1 MTNEGRAG
9 VVLVLFVI
17 AFGAGCII
25 ADKGDRPLGFVLIIS
40 SVLITTIYLAGE
52 AKASR
57 IEEAYEER
65 LDNWL
70 ADWERRLMEATRNDK
85 D

>member
-25 ADKGDRPLGFVLIIS
+25 ADKGDRPLGFLLIIS
-40 SVLITTIYLAGE
+40 AVLITTIYLAGE
-52 AKASR
+52 AKATR

-70 ADWERRLMEATRNDK
+70 ADWERRLMEVMRNDK
-85 D
+85 S

>member
-52 AKASR
+52 AKATR

-85 D
+85 S

>member
-25 ADKGDRPLGFVLIIS
+25 ADKGDRPLGFLLIIS
-40 SVLITTIYLAGE
+40 AVLITTIYLAGE
-52 AKASR
+52 AKATR

-70 ADWERRLMEATRNDK
+70 ADWERRLMEVMRNDK
-85 D
+85 R

>member
-17 AFGAGCII
+17 AFGAGCIV
-25 ADKGDRPLGFVLIIS
+25 ADKGDRPLGFLLIIS

-57 IEEAYEER
+57 IKEAYEER
-65 LDNWL
+65 LDAWL
-70 ADWERRLMEATRNDK
+70 ADWERRFTEVMKNDK
-85 D
+85 S

>member
-40 SVLITTIYLAGE
+40 SVLITTLYLAGE

-85 D
+85 N

>member
-40 SVLITTIYLAGE
+40 SVLIPMIYLAGE
-52 AKASR
+52 AKAAR
-57 IEEAYEER
+57 IKDAYEER
-65 LDNWL
+65 LDAWL
-70 ADWERRLMEATRNDK
+70 ADWERRFSEMMK
-85 D
+85 K

>member
-25 ADKGDRPLGFVLIIS
+25 ADKGDRPLGFLLIIS
-40 SVLITTIYLAGE
+40 AVLITLVYLAGE
-52 AKASR
+52 TKATH
-57 IEEAYEER
+57 IKEAYEER

-70 ADWERRLMEATRNDK
+70 ADWERRLMEVMRNDK
-85 D
+85 N

>member
-85 D
+85 N

>member
-40 SVLITTIYLAGE
+40 
-52 AKASR
+52 
-57 IEEAYEER
+57 
-65 LDNWL
+65 
-70 ADWERRLMEATRNDK
+70 
-85 D
+85 